1 MARESEKITRVD
13 VRIPNEIYRQIEAIA
28 NFPTN
33 LRHFSLHHLQKNS
46 GLKA

>member
-28 NFPTN
+28 KKTN
-33 LRHFSLHHLQKNS
+33 QPLHHRS
-46 GLKA
+46 GKPVM